1 MSNITRF
8 NLNGKEIVLIA
19 TAHISAE
26 SAKEV
31 QEVIINEQPDS
42 VCIELDSERYQQLT
56 NPKQWMESDIIS
68 IIKQKK
74 VELLVVTLIL
84 GAFQKRMAQK
94 LETQSGAEML
104 MAMETAKQVNAQL
117 VLADRN
123 IQTTFKRIL
132 RKLSLWQKI
141 KMFSQLLVSAFDSPE
156 ITNEEIEE
164 MKTQDMLQQALGE
177 IEKDYPMIKTVL
189 VDERD
194 QYLAYHITNA
204 PGKKVVAVLGAAHTI
219 GIAKLIDQPLSIDG
233 LDTIDPPSL
242 SSKIMGWIIPLV
254 IVALIARGFT
264 ISADLGYQQV
274 LSWVLWNGSLA
285 ALGCLLLLAH
295 PLTIIVAFLLAPL
308 TALNP
313 IIAVGWFAG
322 LMEAYLHK
330 PTVADF
336 TALGSDVMSFKGFFK
351 NRVTKILMIVVFANI
366 GCTIGSFISGL
377 ELIKQLF

>member
-1 MSNITRF
+1 
-8 NLNGKEIVLIA
+8 
-19 TAHISAE
+19 
-26 SAKEV
+26 
-31 QEVIINEQPDS
+31 
-42 VCIELDSERYQQLT
+42 
-56 NPKQWMESDIIS
+56 
-68 IIKQKK
+68 
-74 VELLVVTLIL
+74 
-84 GAFQKRMAQK
+84 
-94 LETQSGAEML
+94 
-104 MAMETAKQVNAQL
+104 
-117 VLADRN
+117 
-123 IQTTFKRIL
+123 
-132 RKLSLWQKI
+132 
-141 KMFSQLLVSAFDSPE
+141 
-156 ITNEEIEE
+156 
-164 MKTQDMLQQALGE
+164 
-177 IEKDYPMIKTVL
+177 
-189 VDERD
+189 
-194 QYLAYHITNA
+194 
-204 PGKKVVAVLGAAHTI
+204 
-219 GIAKLIDQPLSIDG
+219 
-233 LDTIDPPSL
+233 
-242 SSKIMGWIIPLV
+242 MGWIIPIL

-313 IIAVGWFAG
+313 ILAVGWFAG